1 MRISD
6 WSSDVCSSD
15 LRGQAIGT
23 CGQGFGE
30 LGHAPARKFVR
41 VGHAA
46 HHKPAIAIGHE
57 TKLIAGAIK
66 FLRGKRSPLAC
77 GKPLGPGVESNLV
90 DEVDRYRSEE
100 RRVGKEC
107 VSTCRSRWSPYH

>member
-30 LGHAPARKFVR
+30 LGHAPARKLVW

-66 FLRGKRSPLAC
+66 FLSGKRGPLAC
-77 GKPLGPGVESNLV
+77 GKPLGPGVKDRKSVVQGKSVSVSV
-90 DEVDRYRSEE
+90 DLGGRLII
-100 RRVGKEC
+100 K
-107 VSTCRSRWSPYH
+107 TKKHK